1 MPFEAVPLSGS
12 LGAEIRGVDVASL
25 DDAGFAAV
33 HAALLDHGV
42 IYFRDQELDP
52 DAYLAFAKR
61 WGEVHLHPYL
71 KGLDD
76 RPEIIEIVRE
86 ADDPTGFADHWHTD
100 QSFTQRPAMATMLYA
115 KEVPAAGGDTLFANL
130 HAPYDALSDGMKAL
144 AAGLR
149 THNLYNKQAPRSA
162 KMAQRVTDKDKP
174 AEPAFHPLVRV
185 HPETGRPALYL
196 NDSRSTR
203 RFEGMTEEESLPLLD
218 WLMSHATRPE
228 FTCRLR
234 WEAGHARHLGQPPP
248 DAHGRERLFR
258 PEARHAPHHHQGR
271 AHNRHPRR
279 ACASA
284 RGVGRTSIV
293 VDDKPSYLPRRPGQR
308 SGAQPCRLNP
318 AERPEAGPR
327 LSASLRPG

>member
-12 LGAEIRGVDVASL
+12 LGAEIRGVDIASL

-42 IYFRDQELDP
+42 ICFRDQELDP

-100 QSFTQRPAMATMLYA
+100 QSFTRGRPWRPCSMRKKCRRRAATRCSPIFMR
-115 KEVPAAGGDTLFANL
+115 
-130 HAPYDALSDGMKAL
+130 PYDALSDGMKAL
-144 AAGLR
+144 AARLR

-185 HPETGRPALYL
+185 HPETGRRALYL

-234 WEAGHARHLGQPPP
+234 WERGTLGIWDNRRLMHMAVNDYFGQRRVMHRITIKGEPTIGIL
-248 DAHGRERLFR
+248 DA
-258 PEARHAPHHHQGR
+258 PA
-271 AHNRHPRR
+271 PRR
-279 ACASA
+279 AA
-284 RGVGRTSIV
+284 
-293 VDDKPSYLPRRPGQR
+293 
-308 SGAQPCRLNP
+308 
-318 AERPEAGPR
+318 
-327 LSASLRPG
+327 